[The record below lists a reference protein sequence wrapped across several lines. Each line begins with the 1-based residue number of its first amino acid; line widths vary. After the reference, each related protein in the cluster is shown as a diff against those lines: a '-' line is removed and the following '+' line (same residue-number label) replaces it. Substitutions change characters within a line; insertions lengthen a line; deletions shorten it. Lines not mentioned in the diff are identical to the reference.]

1 MLKLARVAPS
11 TYDRGPRPRVD
22 VARNLPSTPVSS
34 WLNYQAFDPL
44 TAIPWHTAFWAS
56 DPRWANPGDG
66 GSVSTW
72 RDGTGN
78 GRDATQATGSK
89 QPTYRAATA
98 ALGSRPTVQGDGGDI
113 LQTASFTAL
122 NTALSVVVIG
132 AFTVTTAGQSLIDGP
147 TATST
152 NRVVIAT
159 TTGPVWL
166 AYAGTVLSGGTVD
179 TNGHL
184 FRGYATDTGAGDAL
198 SVDGAATAS
207 GNAGTTGI
215 PWDTIALFANGGAGG
230 TGFASAH
237 LAFAGVYVGDVTAH
251 AQWAAFKQ
259 FARSFYVLTVA

>member
-1 MLKLARVAPS
+1 MKLARVAP
-11 TYDRGPRPRVD
+11 GGAQGHRPRLSVG
-22 VARNLPSTPVSS
+22 RNLPSVPVSS

-44 TAIPWHTAFWAS
+44 AAIGWHTAFWAS

-66 GSVSTW
+66 GSVSSW
-72 RDGTGN
+72 RDGSGN
-78 GRDATQATGSK
+78 GRDAAQVTGSK

-98 ALGSRPTVQGDGGDI
+98 ALGSRPTIQGDGGDI

-122 NTALSVVVIG
+122 NTALSVVVIA

-147 TATST
+147 VATAN
-152 NRVVIAT
+152 NRVVIGT

-166 AYAGTVLSGGTVD
+166 LYAGNVLSGGTTD

-184 FRGYATDTGAGDAL
+184 FRGYVTDTGAGDDL

-237 LAFAGVYVGDVTAH
+237 ISFAGVYVGDVTAH

-259 FARSFYVLTVA
+259 WVRTFYGLTVA